1 MPELPD
7 IAAYIMALEA
17 HILGQPIE
25 RVRLASVLLL
35 RTVEPPLSSVEGRA
49 RWTNWKRSSAVELS
63 GGRLAGSVE
72 MKLSGRTPFTINA

>member
-7 IAAYIMALEA
+7 IAAYITALEA
-17 HILGQPIE
+17 HILGQPIA
-25 RVRLASVLLL
+25 RVRLASVFLP

-72 MKLSGRTPFTINA
+72 